1 MTITIIAQH
10 PMWRA
15 GRQWPQ
21 GETRVEEGLSKEA
34 LAALE
39 TDPNFSVQGAKKAK
53 EAKTKNEGAT
63 PMSIFFEQIPTGHE
77 GARAVYR
84 D

>member
-53 EAKTKNEGAT
+53 EAKTKPGADAKK
-63 PMSIFFEQIPTGHE
+63 PNQGEKGE
-77 GARAVYR
+77 
-84 D
+84 